1 MATVSFMSL
10 LMAFQKALGLRT
22 GPSDPSPNGATDDP
36 FHDPL
41 MLAIGVVLLLTAFA
55 IVIAT
60 GVIHWGV
67 EYGQPAW
74 NSHSFPPPI
83 SY

>member
-10 LMAFQKALGLRT
+10 LMAFQRALGL
-22 GPSDPSPNGATDDP
+22 GIAPSDTPPKGATDDP

-41 MLAIGVVLLLTAFA
+41 MLAIGVVLLLTALA
-55 IVIAT
+55 IVVAT

-67 EYGQPAW
+67 EYGHPAW
-74 NSHSFPPPI
+74 NSHSVPPPI